1 MYLPTTHQHMTADE
15 FAALPEG
22 PPYFQLVE
30 GELYFMATP
39 TGEHQDIVLNLASS
53 IRVYLR
59 AHPNLGKV
67 RVAPS
72 DVRFDDKNVFEPDI
86 YFVSQERSGILTKQG
101 ASGAPDLV
109 VEVLS
114 PSTQRLDLREKRP
127 VYFRL
132 GVREIWFVIP
142 ERQAVEIHLPD
153 SEDPARTLSTGEILT
168 TDLLPGWSV
177 PVAELFA

>member
-39 TGEHQDIVLNLASS
+39 SGQHQDIVLNLASS

-59 AHPNLGKV
+59 AHPELGKV

-72 DVRFDDKNVFEPDI
+72 DVRLDEHNVFEPDI
-86 YFVSQERSGILTKQG
+86 YFVSRERSHVLTIPG
-101 ASGAPDLV
+101 ATGAPDLI

-114 PSTQRLDLREKRP
+114 PSTGRLDLHKKRP
-127 VYFRL
+127 LYFHF
-132 GVREIWFVIP
+132 GVREIWFVSP
-142 ERQAVEIHLPD
+142 DRQQVEIHLPD
-153 SEDPARTLSTGEILT
+153 AEDAARTLSAGETLT

-177 PVAELFA
+177 PVAEFFD